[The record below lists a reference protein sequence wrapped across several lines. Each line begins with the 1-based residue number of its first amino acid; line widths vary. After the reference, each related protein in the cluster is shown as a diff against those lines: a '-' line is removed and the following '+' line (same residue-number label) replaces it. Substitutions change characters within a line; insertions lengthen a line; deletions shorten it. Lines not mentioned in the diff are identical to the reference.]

1 MIKPEI
7 IEFVKQLPNKPGVYQ
22 FYSESSEILYVGK
35 AKNLRKRVQSYFN
48 QTENRSYRHSA
59 LISKISEIRYV
70 IVETESDALLLE
82 NNFIKE
88 NQPRYNILLKDD
100 KTFPWI
106 CIKNERF
113 PRVFFTRNYIE
124 DGSSYFGPYTSV
136 VAVRT
141 LLDLIKQLYK
151 VRTCNFLL
159 SEENIR
165 RKKYSKCLEFQL
177 GNCLAPCEGLQA
189 EEEYNRSVDQIR
201 EILKGNLH
209 TVIRHLNTLMHD
221 CAARMKFEEAE
232 MVKNK
237 IGLLERFRSK
247 STIVNPKIS
256 DVDVYGFVE
265 DEKHDYVNYLKIV
278 NGSVI
283 QAHNIEVVKRM
294 DEEKE
299 EILGS
304 VMFNLRQR
312 FNSTSREAIVPFR
325 PSWEF
330 DQMNFCI
337 PVKGDKRKLLDLSL
351 RNAQSYKK
359 DQELARSAMNSGG
372 REDAQLAKMKDD
384 LRLRKIPFHIE
395 CFDNSNIQGTN
406 PVASCVVFKGGKP
419 AKSMYRHFNIKT
431 VQGPN
436 DFASM
441 EEIVFRRYRRILDE
455 QGEIPDLIII
465 DGGKGQLHSAVK
477 ILKQLELYGEVSILG
492 IAKKLEEIYVP
503 EDPVPLYLDKN
514 SSTLRLIQRIRDE
527 AHRFGITFH
536 RSKRSKDQIDT
547 IFAHIPGIGE
557 KTREK
562 ILKIESD
569 ITRLQAMSFEEL
581 KSLFGKAAAISL
593 EKYFDDQKKLK
604 T

>member
-48 QTENRSYRHSA
+48 QTENRSYKHSA

-593 EKYFDDQKKLK
+593 AKYFDDQKKLK

>member
-48 QTENRSYRHSA
+48 QTENRSYKHYA

-294 DEEKE
+294 DEKKE